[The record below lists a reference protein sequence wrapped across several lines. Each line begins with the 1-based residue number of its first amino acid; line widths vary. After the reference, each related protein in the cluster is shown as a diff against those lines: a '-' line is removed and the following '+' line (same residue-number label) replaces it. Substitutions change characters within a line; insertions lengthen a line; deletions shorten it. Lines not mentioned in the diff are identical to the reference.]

1 MSEIFEY
8 AVLQVLKRE
17 GGFVDDKNDPGGA
30 TNFGVSQR
38 AYPDEDIQGMTE
50 DRAKEIYRRD
60 YWEPLRLSE
69 LENDYVTGEIFDT
82 AVNMGLNRATKIA
95 QESLNYLGSKVAVDG
110 IMGPETIGELN
121 GWSKKDLVALLKV
134 LNGVQ
139 FTQYFK
145 IVSADPEAGQF
156 SRGWLKRIQ
165 L

>member
-121 GWSKKDLVALLKV
+121 GWSKKDLVALLKE
-134 LNGVQ
+134 G
-139 FTQYFK
+139 
-145 IVSADPEAGQF
+145 
-156 SRGWLKRIQ
+156 R
-165 L
+165 